1 MARTKCFNRDEALE
15 KAMQAFWA
23 KGYEAT
29 SVQDLVDCMG
39 INRGSLYD
47 TFGDKHQLFLEAL
60 DQYGTGALLRTDVLS
75 HEGDAREILS
85 KFMYVFMQK
94 QVMDPKRRGCFMTN
108 AAVELCSRDDE
119 CAERVRVFFEDMED
133 ALKELISRGQR
144 DGTFK
149 TKRDAASLAAFFV
162 GVMQGMRVVGK
173 VNPNEKV
180 LGPMVDVALTVLD
193 GE

>member
-60 DQYGTGALLRTDVLS
+60 DQYGTGALLRTDVLRQD
-75 HEGDAREILS
+75 GDAREILS
-85 KFMYVFMQK
+85 RFMYVFMQK

-173 VNPNEKV
+173 VNPNEEV

>member
-1 MARTKCFNRDEALE
+1 MARVKCFNREEALE

-47 TFGDKHQLFLEAL
+47 TFGDKHKLFLEAL
-60 DQYGTGALLRTDVLS
+60 DQYGTGSQLRTDVLRQV
-75 HEGDAREILS
+75 GDPREILT

-94 QVMDPKRRGCFMTN
+94 QVADPMRRGCFMTN
-108 AAVELCSRDDE
+108 TAVELSSRDDE
-119 CAERVRVFFEDMED
+119 CAERIRVFFEDMEMGLTD
-133 ALKELISRGQR
+133 LIARGQQE
-144 DGTFK
+144 GTFK
-149 TKRDAASLAAFFV
+149 SRRDAGSLATFFI
-162 GVMQGMRVVGK
+162 GVMQGIRVVGK
-173 VNPNEKV
+173 VNPEEAV
-180 LGPMVDVALTVLD
+180 LRPMVDVALTVLD

>member
-60 DQYGTGALLRTDVLS
+60 DQYGTGALLRTDVLRQD
-75 HEGDAREILS
+75 GDAREILS

-119 CAERVRVFFEDMED
+119 CAERVRDFFEDMEE
-133 ALKELISRGQR
+133 ALEELIARGQAQ
-144 DGTFK
+144 GVIK
-149 TKRDAASLAAFFV
+149 TKRDPASLASFFV
-162 GVMQGMRVVGK
+162 GVMQGMRVIGK
-173 VNPNEKV
+173 VNPDEKV

>member
-1 MARTKCFNRDEALE
+1 MARTKCFNREEALE

-29 SVQDLVDCMG
+29 SIQDLVDCMG

-47 TFGDKHQLFLEAL
+47 TFGDKHRLFLEAL
-60 DQYGTGALLRTDVLS
+60 DQYGTGALLRTDVLRQP
-75 HEGDAREILS
+75 GNPREILS

-119 CAERVRVFFEDMED
+119 CADRVRVFFEDMEA
-133 ALKELISRGQR
+133 ALKELITRGQSE
-144 DGTFK
+144 GVIK

-173 VNPNEKV
+173 VNSDEAM
-180 LGPMVDVALTVLD
+180 LRPMVDVALTVLD

>member
-60 DQYGTGALLRTDVLS
+60 EQYGTVALLRTDVLRQD
-75 HEGDAREILS
+75 GDAREILS

-119 CAERVRVFFEDMED
+119 CADRVRVFFEDMED
-133 ALKELISRGQR
+133 ALGELIARGQAE
-144 DGTFK
+144 GVIK
-149 TKRDAASLAAFFV
+149 TKRDPASLAGFFV

-173 VNPNEKV
+173 VTPDEKV

>member
-29 SVQDLVDCMG
+29 SIQDLVDCMG

-47 TFGDKHQLFLEAL
+47 TFGDKHRLFLEAL
-60 DQYGTGALLRTDVLS
+60 DQYGTGALLRTDVLRQP
-75 HEGDAREILS
+75 GDPREILA
-85 KFMYVFMQK
+85 KFIYVFMQK

-133 ALKELISRGQR
+133 ALGELIARGQAE
-144 DGTFK
+144 GVIK
-149 TKRDAASLAAFFV
+149 TKRDPASLAGFFV

-173 VNPNEKV
+173 VNPDEKV

>member
-60 DQYGTGALLRTDVLS
+60 DQYGTGALLRTDVLRQD
-75 HEGDAREILS
+75 GNAREILS

-119 CAERVRVFFEDMED
+119 CAERVRVFFEDMEE

-162 GVMQGMRVVGK
+162 GVMQGMRVIGK
-173 VNPNEKV
+173 VNPDEKV

>member
-60 DQYGTGALLRTDVLS
+60 DQYGTGALLRTDVLRQD
-75 HEGDAREILS
+75 GDAREILS
-85 KFMYVFMQK
+85 RFMYVFMQK

-149 TKRDAASLAAFFV
+149 TKRNPASLAAFFV

-173 VNPNEKV
+173 VNPNEDV
-180 LGPMVDVALTVLD
+180 LRPMVDVAMTVLD

>member
-60 DQYGTGALLRTDVLS
+60 DQYGTGALLRTDVLRQD
-75 HEGDAREILS
+75 GDAREILS

-133 ALKELISRGQR
+133 ALGELIARGQAE
-144 DGTFK
+144 GVIK
-149 TKRDAASLAAFFV
+149 TKRDAANLAAFFV

-173 VNPNEKV
+173 VNPDEAV
-180 LGPMVDVALTVLD
+180 LRPMVDVALTVLD

>member
-1 MARTKCFNRDEALE
+1 MARTKCFNREEALE

-29 SVQDLVDCMG
+29 SVQDLVECMG

-47 TFGDKHQLFLEAL
+47 TFGDKHRLFLEAL
-60 DQYGTGALLRTDVLS
+60 DQYGTGALLRTDVLRG
-75 HEGDAREILS
+75 EGNPREILS
-85 KFMYVFMQK
+85 RFMYVFMQK

-133 ALKELISRGQR
+133 ALKELIARGQR
-144 DGTFK
+144 EGTFN
-149 TKRDAASLAAFFV
+149 TKRDAASLASFFV

-173 VNPNEKV
+173 VNPDEAV
-180 LGPMVDVALTVLD
+180 LRPMVDVALTVLD
-193 GE
+193 G

>member
-1 MARTKCFNRDEALE
+1 M
-15 KAMQAFWA
+15 
-23 KGYEAT
+23 
-29 SVQDLVDCMG
+29 VP
-39 INRGSLYD
+39 
-47 TFGDKHQLFLEAL
+47 
-60 DQYGTGALLRTDVLS
+60 DVLR

>member
-60 DQYGTGALLRTDVLS
+60 DQYGTGCV
-75 HEGDAREILS
+75 
-85 KFMYVFMQK
+85 
-94 QVMDPKRRGCFMTN
+94 
-108 AAVELCSRDDE
+108 
-119 CAERVRVFFEDMED
+119 
-133 ALKELISRGQR
+133 
-144 DGTFK
+144 
-149 TKRDAASLAAFFV
+149 AS
-162 GVMQGMRVVGK
+162 
-173 VNPNEKV
+173 
-180 LGPMVDVALTVLD
+180 
-193 GE
+193 

>member
-60 DQYGTGALLRTDVLS
+60 DQYGTGALLRTDVLRQD
-75 HEGDAREILS
+75 GDAREILS

-119 CAERVRVFFEDMED
+119 CADRVRVFFEDMED
-133 ALKELISRGQR
+133 ALGELIARGQAE
-144 DGTFK
+144 GVIK
-149 TKRDAASLAAFFV
+149 TKRDPASLAGFFV

-173 VNPNEKV
+173 VTPDEKV

>member
-60 DQYGTGALLRTDVLS
+60 DQYGTGALLRTDVLRQD
-75 HEGDAREILS
+75 GDAREILS
-85 KFMYVFMQK
+85 RFMYVFMQK